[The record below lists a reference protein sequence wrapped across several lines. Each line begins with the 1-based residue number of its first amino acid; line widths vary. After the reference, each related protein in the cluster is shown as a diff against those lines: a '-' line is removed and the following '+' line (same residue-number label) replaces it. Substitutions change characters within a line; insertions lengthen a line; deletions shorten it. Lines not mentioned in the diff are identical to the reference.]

1 MQVLALKIPA
11 RKCCFIESHRNK
23 FLAIFTRQQRLS
35 MRLSKVFICLCFIFI
50 VPICIYS
57 QINGSPVVNK
67 QKQALAFLKQTT
79 LTNSN
84 YWASVNQQLFLQ
96 NLERNIEQPV
106 FLYAGR
112 NTNFCAFAVV
122 GYVMSRQDPL
132 GYVQFMISLYKN
144 GKAEYAGVMYKPS
157 EAVRRQVGLVLYE
170 GELDRNDADQMLF
183 FTLADHFKG
192 YINLFHLRYKEGREL
207 GLWAATNLS
216 KFNDMLR
223 VTMKAEIQCVGYD
236 LIRLK
241 LKSPVQFMQEKL
253 ETGDVFLYLN
263 NRILRRKNHGKV
275 KKHIPTHFVLLKK
288 LTEENGIVTM
298 TYWDAGFTTQRQI
311 ELTTFKRL
319 LYGVSWSVRNRK

>member
-1 MQVLALKIPA
+1 
-11 RKCCFIESHRNK
+11 
-23 FLAIFTRQQRLS
+23 
-35 MRLSKVFICLCFIFI
+35 MRLSKVFIYLCFIFS
-50 VPICIYS
+50 VPICAFP
-57 QINGSPVVNK
+57 QINGSPVVSK

-79 LTNSN
+79 LANSN
-84 YWASVNQQLFLQ
+84 QWPSVNQQLFLQ
-96 NLERNIEQPV
+96 NLERNIEQPF

-112 NTNFCAFAVV
+112 NTNFCAFAAV
-122 GYVMSRQDPL
+122 GYIMSRQDPL
-132 GYVQFMISLYKN
+132 GYVKFMISLYKN

-157 EAVRRQVGLVLYE
+157 DAVRKRVGLVMYE

-192 YINLFHLRYKEGREL
+192 YINLFHLHYKEGREL

-223 VTMKAEIQCVGYD
+223 VTMKAEIQCIGYD
-236 LIRLK
+236 LTRLK
-241 LKSPVQFMQEKL
+241 LKNPVQFLQEKL
-253 ETGDVFLYLN
+253 EIGDVFLYLN

-275 KKHIPTHFVLLKK
+275 KKHIPTHFIVLKN
-288 LTEENGIVTM
+288 LTEENGIITM

-311 ELTTFKRL
+311 ELNTFKRL

>member
-1 MQVLALKIPA
+1 
-11 RKCCFIESHRNK
+11 
-23 FLAIFTRQQRLS
+23 
-35 MRLSKVFICLCFIFI
+35 MRLSKFFICLYFIFS
-50 VPICIYS
+50 VPICSHS
-57 QINGSPVVNK
+57 QTNGADLATK
-67 QKQALAFLKQTT
+67 QQQALAFLKQTS

-84 YWASVNQQLFLQ
+84 QWQSVSQQLFLQ
-96 NLERNIEQPV
+96 NLERNIKQPV

-122 GYVMSRQDPL
+122 GYVMLRQDPL
-132 GYVQFMISLYKN
+132 GYVKFMISLYKN

-157 EAVRRQVGLVLYE
+157 DAVRKQVGLVLYE

-223 VTMKAEIQCVGYD
+223 VTMKAEIQSRGYD
-236 LIRLK
+236 LTRLK
-241 LKSPVQFMQEKL
+241 LKEPIQFLQEKL
-253 ETGDVFLYLN
+253 EIGDVFLYLN

-275 KKHIPTHFVLLKK
+275 KKHIPTHFILLKS

-298 TYWDAGFTTQRQI
+298 IYWDAGFTTQRQI
-311 ELTTFKRL
+311 ELSTFKRL

>member
-1 MQVLALKIPA
+1 
-11 RKCCFIESHRNK
+11 
-23 FLAIFTRQQRLS
+23 
-35 MRLSKVFICLCFIFI
+35 MRLLKVIICLYFIFS
-50 VPICIYS
+50 VPICSHS
-57 QINGSPVVNK
+57 QTNGTALASK
-67 QKQALAFLKQTT
+67 QQQALAFLKQTK
-79 LTNSN
+79 LTSSTQ
-84 YWASVNQQLFLQ
+84 WASVNQQLFLQ

-112 NTNFCAFAVV
+112 NTNFCSMAAV

-157 EAVRRQVGLVLYE
+157 AAVRKRVGLVLYE

-192 YINLFHLRYKEGREL
+192 YINIFHLNYKEGREL

-223 VTMKAEIQCVGYD
+223 VTMKAEIQCIGYD
-236 LIRLK
+236 LTRLK
-241 LKSPVQFMQEKL
+241 LRNPVQFLQEKL
-253 ETGDVFLYLN
+253 EIGDVFLYLN
-263 NRILRRKNHGKV
+263 NSILRRKNHAKV
-275 KKHIPTHFVLLKK
+275 KKHIPTHFVILKN

-311 ELTTFKRL
+311 ELNTFKRL
-319 LYGVSWSVRNRK
+319 LYGVSWSVRNK

>member
-1 MQVLALKIPA
+1 MRISTVFIYF
-11 RKCCFIESHRNK
+11 CFIS
-23 FLAIFTRQQRLS
+23 
-35 MRLSKVFICLCFIFI
+35 I
-50 VPICIYS
+50 VPICSHS
-57 QINGSPVVNK
+57 QTNASPVVSK

-79 LTNSN
+79 LS
-84 YWASVNQQLFLQ
+84 ASSQWTSVSQQLFLQ

-112 NTNFCAFAVV
+112 NTNFCAFAAV

-132 GYVQFMISLYKN
+132 GYVKFMISLYKN

-157 EAVRRQVGLVLYE
+157 DAVRKQVGLVLYE

-223 VTMKAEIQCVGYD
+223 VTMKAEIQSRGYD
-236 LIRLK
+236 LTRLK
-241 LKSPVQFMQEKL
+241 LKQTVQFLQEKL
-253 ETGDVFLYLN
+253 EIGDVFLYLN
-263 NRILRRKNHGKV
+263 NAVLRRKNHGKV
-275 KKHIPTHFVLLKK
+275 KKHIPTHFVILKS

-298 TYWDAGFTTQRQI
+298 TYWDAGFTTLRQI
-311 ELTTFKRL
+311 ELSTFKRL